1 MDGVFL
7 TSSARGV
14 IAVLGGLHATHAQVA
29 TLYPTTNA
37 GVRGTINATRRK
49 KIAKVVGPTIGANA
63 LRHVV
68 EVNK

>member
-1 MDGVFL
+1 M
-7 TSSARGV
+7 

-29 TLYPTTNA
+29 TQFNTMLA
-37 GVRGTINATRRK
+37 GVRGTSNATSRR
-49 KIAKVVGPTIGANA
+49 KIAKVAGPTIGASA